1 MITRKKQPKERVAI
15 AASIVLSLLL
25 VLATSASSIS
35 GPMAYADTTSGTGII
50 VPLYTYPTSSTWDEV
65 INIKTDYPSVPI
77 IAVINPADGPGS
89 YQNSDLVSGIG
100 NLHSAGITVLGY
112 VNTHYGSRSSHSVK
126 KDISTYISL
135 YNIDGIFFDEMSNTE
150 GNEHYYQSL
159 SNYAKSLGFTFTIGN
174 PGADVPSSYIGTVDN
189 IVIYEDS
196 GLPNISD
203 LEGWHA
209 SYDKTNFSI
218 IAHSVD
224 SLDKSFVSEA
234 SNYVGYMY
242 ITDNR
247 MPNPYHSLPSYFD
260 ELASVL
266 STADGGTSSSSSD
279 STPSATY
286 NTLKIESYDL
296 DGNSIH
302 GIWTTISHDGNI
314 VKTGYTPLSFDAESG
329 VSYKLTVY
337 DYGNYAFDHWGNGST
352 SRTRTI
358 NISEDATIPAYY
370 NTNQ

>member
-1 MITRKKQPKERVAI
+1 
-15 AASIVLSLLL
+15 
-25 VLATSASSIS
+25 
-35 GPMAYADTTSGTGII
+35 
-50 VPLYTYPTSSTWDEV
+50 
-65 INIKTDYPSVPI
+65 
-77 IAVINPADGPGS
+77 
-89 YQNSDLVSGIG
+89 
-100 NLHSAGITVLGY
+100 
-112 VNTHYGSRSSHSVK
+112 
-126 KDISTYISL
+126 L

-150 GNEHYYQSL
+150 GKEHYYESL
-159 SNYAKSLGFTFTIGN
+159 SNYAKSLGFTFTVGN

-203 LEGWHA
+203 LEGWHT

-224 SLDKSFVSEA
+224 SLDESFVSDA

-247 MPNPYHSLPSYFD
+247 MPNPYDSLPSYFN

-266 STADGGTSSSSSD
+266 STADGGTSSSSSSD
-279 STPSATY
+279 ATSSATY
-286 NTLKIESYDL
+286 NTLKIKSTDL
-296 DGNSIH
+296 DGNSIS
-302 GIWTTISHDGNI
+302 GIWTTISQDGNI
-314 VKTGYTPLSFDAESG
+314 VKTGYTPLSFNAESG
-329 VSYKLTVY
+329 VSYKVTVY
-337 DYGNYAFDHWGNGST
+337 DYGNYAFDHWGDGST

-358 NISEDATIPAYY
+358 DISEDTSIHAYY

>member
-15 AASIVLSLLL
+15 AASIILSLLL
-25 VLATSASSIS
+25 VLATSTTSIS
-35 GPMAYADTTSGTGII
+35 GPMAYADTTPATGII
-50 VPLYTYPTSSTWDEV
+50 VPLYTYPTSSNWDEV

-77 IAVINPADGPGS
+77 IAVINPSDGPGS
-89 YQNSDLVSGIG
+89 YQNSDFVSGIG

-112 VNTHYGSRSSHSVK
+112 VNTHYGSRSSHSIK
-126 KDISTYISL
+126 KDISTYSSL

-150 GNEHYYQSL
+150 GKEHYYESL
-159 SNYAKSLGFTFTIGN
+159 SNYAKSLGFTFTVGN

-203 LEGWHA
+203 LEGWHT

-224 SLDKSFVSEA
+224 SLDESFVSEA

-247 MPNPYHSLPSYFD
+247 MPNPYDSLHS
-260 ELASVL
+260 
-266 STADGGTSSSSSD
+266 
-279 STPSATY
+279 
-286 NTLKIESYDL
+286 
-296 DGNSIH
+296 
-302 GIWTTISHDGNI
+302 
-314 VKTGYTPLSFDAESG
+314 
-329 VSYKLTVY
+329 
-337 DYGNYAFDHWGNGST
+337 
-352 SRTRTI
+352 
-358 NISEDATIPAYY
+358 
-370 NTNQ
+370 